1 MELTIVFK
9 LTSIVIYALFNMRE
23 LKNSKTESTKRSKV
37 QNLHVITLEAAFDFS
52 QLAPFIQKNSVRVV
66 KLIRNIINPKVE

>member
-1 MELTIVFK
+1 MELNLVLK

-23 LKNSKTESTKRSKV
+23 FKNSKIESTKRSKV
-37 QNLHVITLEAAFDFS
+37 QNLNVITIEAALDFN

-66 KLIRNIINPKVE
+66 KLVRNIINPKVQ

>member
-1 MELTIVFK
+1 MELNLVFK

-23 LKNSKTESTKRSKV
+23 FKNSKNESTKRSKV
-37 QNLHVITLEAAFDFS
+37 QNLNVITLEVALDFS

-66 KLIRNIINPKVE
+66 KLIRNIINPKVQ